1 MQRWHGAA
9 SLVDAMEL
17 LAKDK
22 KEEEA
27 DRRYDEDGNESAED
41 GGGRVGRLV
50 RPTAVVAGVGHRAD
64 TC

>member
-1 MQRWHGAA
+1 MQRWHSAA
-9 SLVDAMEL
+9 SLVDAMKL

-27 DRRYDEDGNESAED
+27 DRRYDEDRNESAED
-41 GGGRVGRLV
+41 GGGRVGRL
-50 RPTAVVAGVGHRAD
+50 RPVGGGVGHWTG